1 MHKKRSRLPKGIEA
15 AIRRLGK
22 RLGSKGGTLSKTNSS
37 TKISGWFHEQVS
49 GIEFYTPFS
58 RTETRRHVPGPGDRM
73 PTPREVVDKLEELG
87 GDCYFSDSGYFV
99 VEPDAEIKSEKEKPL
114 PGGSYVYEEYD
125 GSLPERLVPTE
136 LRVDGFVK
144 TSMYHKVKDHVRSFI
159 NDADIFKAGGSLYKC
174 GIMLYGPPG
183 EGKTS
188 CLRNLIKEEIP
199 ADAVILFCSGVPT
212 HSFLKKM
219 RETLKDRLKVIV
231 FEEML
236 TVVSSEKRLE
246 KVLDFLDGEQ
256 SLDYMLVLGTTNY
269 PERLPGNIVDRPGRF
284 DELYK
289 FGHPKKDD
297 LKNILAHYLGKQPT
311 ESETKVCEGLSS
323 AAIQQ
328 ACILAKRKSITLEQA
343 TAVFKKRSELVR
355 KDFAEQKQMGM
366 GMSRLSMMLDDDE

>member
-1 MHKKRSRLPKGIEA
+1 MARLDRSL
-15 AIRRLGK
+15 
-22 RLGSKGGTLSKTNSS
+22 SKGGHLSSKKTSN
-37 TKISGWFHEQVS
+37 KVSGWFHEQVS

-87 GDCYFSDSGYFV
+87 DDCYLSDSGYFV
-99 VEPDAEIKSEKEKPL
+99 VEPDAEIRSDKEKPL
-114 PGGSYVYEEYD
+114 PGGAYVYEEYD

-144 TSMYHKVKDHVRSFI
+144 TSMYHKVRNHVRSFI
-159 NDADIFKAGGSLYKC
+159 DEADIFKAGGSLYKC

-188 CLRNLIKEEIP
+188 CLRNLIKEEMP
-199 ADAVILFCSGVPT
+199 EDAVILFCSGVPT

-236 TVVSSEKRLE
+236 TVVASDKRLE

-297 LKNILAHYLGKQPT
+297 LKNILAHYLGKEPT
-311 ESETKVCEGLSS
+311 ESEAKVCEGLSS

-343 TAVFKKRSELVR
+343 TAVFKKRSELVK
-355 KDFAEQKQMGM
+355 KDFADQKQMGM
-366 GMSRLSMMLDDDE
+366 GIGRMSSLLDDDE